1 MSPKPNIA
9 ILHYSSFPVI
19 GGVEVVIQAH
29 ARLFADQSFPV
40 KLIVGE
46 GEPFDSRILVRVI
59 PEMRSLHQVNEALSR
74 ELEEGQIG
82 KGFEEIRDGLYKK
95 LKEELASTDIAIVH
109 NLLTMHFNLP
119 LTAALAR
126 IFAEKYRGPG
136 AKKFIAWCHDATF
149 KDPHYAHHHRDKG
162 PWQLLSRPD
171 PQVHY
176 VAISELRQRELSNL
190 FRLRKEEIKVIPDGI
205 DPSSFLGLNPLTLS
219 IFKDFN
225 LFNEDFVFFYPTRI
239 VRRKNIE
246 LAIRIIKAIN
256 VKGKKASLL
265 ITSPPDP
272 HNEDS
277 LRYYQSLRNLAEELG
292 IGEKIIFLY
301 EYRDKEERRI
311 RVDEQLLRD
320 LYLLSDMLLF
330 PTSAEGF
337 GIPILEAGICRL
349 PVACSH
355 IEPLTEVG
363 GEDVLYL
370 NLDDKP
376 ERMATDIINHLAKHL
391 TLPLFKKVFRRY
403 TWPAIFAREIEPLIV
418 RKGDGSIFN
427 LHKRKEN

>member
-19 GGVEVVIQAH
+19 GGVEVIIQAH
-29 ARLFADQSFPV
+29 AHLFADNSYPI

-46 GEPFDSRILVRVI
+46 GKPFDSRIPVIVI
-59 PEMRSLHQVNEALSR
+59 PEMRSLHRVDESLNQ
-74 ELEEGQIG
+74 ELEKGKVR
-82 KGFEEIRDGLYKK
+82 KGFEEVRDGLYKK
-95 LKEELASTDIAIVH
+95 LKEELASVDTAIIH

-126 IFAEKYRGPG
+126 IFEEKPG
-136 AKKFIAWCHDATF
+136 KKFIAWCHDATF
-149 KDPHYAHHHRDKG
+149 KDLHYAHHHRDKE
-162 PWQLLSRPD
+162 PWQLLSRPL
-171 PQVHY
+171 PQVNY
-176 VAISELRQRELSNL
+176 VAISQLRQRELSKL
-190 FRLRKEEIKVIPDGI
+190 FQLKREEIKVIPDGV
-205 DPSSFLGLNPLTLS
+205 DPSSFLNLSPLALS

-246 LAIRIIKAIN
+246 LAIRITKAIN
-256 VKGKKASLL
+256 VEGKKVSLI

-277 LRYYQSLRNLAEELG
+277 LRYYQSLKSLAEELE

-301 EYRDKEERRI
+301 EYKDEKGKGI

-320 LYLLSDMLLF
+320 LYLLSDLLLF

-337 GIPILEAGICRL
+337 GIPILEAGICNL
-349 PVACSH
+349 PVACSR

-363 GEDVLYL
+363 GEEVLYL
-370 NLDDKP
+370 DLNDKP
-376 ERMATDIINHLAKHL
+376 EKMATDIINHLAKHL
-391 TLPLFKKVFRRY
+391 TLPLFKKVFRHY
-403 TWPAIFAREIEPLIV
+403 TWPAIFSQKIEPL
-418 RKGDGSIFN
+418 
-427 LHKRKEN
+427 LQEQ